1 MIQASFIGMA
11 QLVPL
16 VLFALG
22 VSQVITGSKI
32 GYPIR
37 FLFCLAAWKLKLKV
51 LWGLMQCPYCNA
63 WWSGGFL
70 AIIYGFDQIQIM
82 QASFTTCGVM
92 AIINAFIGG
101 NGIAAAEDF
110 EIVFSEMEKE

>member
-37 FLFCLAAWKLKLKV
+37 FVFCLVTWRLGLKS
-51 LWGLMQCPYCNA
+51 LWGLVQCPYCNA
-63 WWSGGFL
+63 WWSAAFIAL
-70 AIIYGFDQIQIM
+70 VYGFSPIQAV
-82 QASFTTCGVM
+82 QAAFTTCGVM
-92 AIINAFIGG
+92 ATINAFIGG
-101 NGIAAAEDF
+101 NGLAAAEDF

>member
-1 MIQASFIGMA
+1 MYFIE
-11 QLVPL
+11 LSNLIPI

-22 VSQVITGSKI
+22 ISQVITGSQI

-37 FLFCLAAWKLKLKV
+37 FLFCLVTWKIRLKH
-51 LWGLMQCPYCNA
+51 LWGLVQCPYCNA
-63 WWSGGFL
+63 WWSGA
-70 AIIYGFDQIQIM
+70 AIAFIYGFCPMQIIQS
-82 QASFTTCGVM
+82 AFTTCGIM

-110 EIVFSEMEKE
+110 EKVFSEMEKEE